1 MKCRICGNESG
12 NQSHR
17 LREMMFG
24 SRDEFDYLECSRC
37 KCLQIASIPASM
49 SKYYPAGYYSFA
61 AVAPRS
67 WILKFLLKVR
77 NRYALT
83 GRGIIGKLLHRY
95 APPKLPLS
103 SLAPLGLGHDARI
116 LDVGCGRGLLL
127 NALRDV
133 GFVNLVGLDPFLA
146 AEVESENGVRLLRT
160 TIHGVTGEFDVIM
173 FHHAFEHISDPG
185 PTLKA
190 VGRLLAPGGRCV
202 IRIPTVSSYAWQHY
216 KTNWV
221 QLDPPRHFY
230 LHSVESMRILVE
242 EAGLELQS
250 VVYDSSAFQFW
261 GSEQYAADIPLSDSR
276 SYSVSPA
283 NSIFS
288 RKQIDAFETRAKELN
303 QSQLGDQ
310 AAFYLTKPSVA

>member
-1 MKCRICGNESG
+1 MMCRICFNEKENESY
-12 NQSHR
+12 R

-24 SRDEFDYLECSRC
+24 SREEFDYLECSRC

-49 SKYYPAGYYSFA
+49 SKYYPSGYYSFA
-61 AVAPRS
+61 SVAPRS

-95 APPKLPLS
+95 SPPKLPLS

-146 AEVESENGVRLLRT
+146 ADVESENGVRLSKT
-160 TIHGVTGEFDVIM
+160 TIHDVTGEFDVIM
-173 FHHAFEHISDPG
+173 FHHAFEHISDPL

-190 VGRLLAPGGRCV
+190 VSRLLPPGGRCV

-216 KTNWV
+216 RANWV

-230 LHSVESMRILVE
+230 IHSVESMRILAR
-242 EAGLELQS
+242 EAGLEVQS